1 MPKSYAKS
9 TEHHFV
15 TDTTKHSRIYGRYD
29 NLTSLVQL
37 KGITLLIGVQ
47 NIS

>member
-9 TEHHFV
+9 TEYHFV
-15 TDTTKHSRIYGRYD
+15 IGTTKPSRIYSRHD
-29 NLTSLVQL
+29 NLTSLLQL

-47 NIS
+47 NLS